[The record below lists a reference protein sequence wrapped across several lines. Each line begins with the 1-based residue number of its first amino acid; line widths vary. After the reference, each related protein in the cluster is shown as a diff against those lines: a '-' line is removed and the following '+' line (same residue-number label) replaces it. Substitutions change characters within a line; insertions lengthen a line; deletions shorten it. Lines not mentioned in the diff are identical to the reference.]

1 MVSRR
6 SSSGQS
12 RTDAHA
18 KDRWL
23 LVDAHA
29 TKGLHML
36 NISALGFAA
45 VVCSL
50 LEPND
55 VTSTLRPDL

>member
-6 SSSGQS
+6 SSTGQS

-23 LVDAHA
+23 PVDAHA
-29 TKGLHML
+29 IKGLHL
-36 NISALGFAA
+36 FDISALGSAA
-45 VVCSL
+45 AVCSL
-50 LEPND
+50 LESNG
-55 VTSTLRPDL
+55 VASTLRPDL

>member
-29 TKGLHML
+29 TKRLHML
-36 NISALGFAA
+36 NISALRSAA

-50 LEPND
+50 LESNG
-55 VTSTLRPDL
+55 VASTFHPSL